1 MLIFDSNMSDAYY
14 DKEKSK
20 PGYIL
25 MNLLLPFIICGLIS
39 FLVKILIMPSY
50 TIDKMI
56 KKIQN
61 NEHLSQFFINNE
73 NESIE
78 PTKINVERKQNEKKE
93 SDTIKIELKK
103 RKRDIKN
110 VKQKNIT
117 IQNNT
122 YKRDF
127 HDEKALLEKEFGL
140 IYSFYIK
147 KVIIYF
153 LVGFFILSLN
163 WYMMTSFCAIFRNTG
178 LKLLVNS
185 IISLF
190 ASFVLPFI
198 LGLIPA
204 GLGYLSIKTK
214 KELIYRI
221 YKVINI
227 IL

>member
-140 IYSFYIK
+140 IYSFYITLLN
-147 KVIIYF
+147 IFFGEIS
-153 LVGFFILSLN
+153 GFVTIGN
-163 WYMMTSFCAIFRNTG
+163 N
-178 LKLLVNS
+178 
-185 IISLF
+185 
-190 ASFVLPFI
+190 
-198 LGLIPA
+198 
-204 GLGYLSIKTK
+204 
-214 KELIYRI
+214 
-221 YKVINI
+221 
-227 IL
+227 